1 MGSREKGV
9 LFIVLGVIIAVANAL
24 QVIDAEQLTFDGT
37 PDKNGFVVL
46 RIAAIALFWILAIY
60 LIWKGRKIYRGAE

>member
-9 LFIVLGVIIAVANAL
+9 LFIVLGVIIAVANTL

-37 PDKNGFVVL
+37 PFKQGYVIG
-46 RIAAIALFWILAIY
+46 RIVAIVLFWFLAVY
-60 LIWKGRKIYRGAE
+60 LIWKGRKIYREAE